1 MSLANLKRMKKELL
15 LINKKNNINKF
26 IIQALDGLFLIDL
39 SKIDEGRVTQIEEA
53 PEGMNVESIA
63 KALRVI
69 FHSIGE
75 DESPEAIY
83 EGMKL
88 EEAYKILGWN

>member
-1 MSLANLKRMKKELL
+1 MSIKELRKLKKL
-15 LINKKNNINKF
+15 LL
-26 IIQALDGLFLIDL
+26 QANTP
-39 SKIDEGRVTQIEEA
+39 SKE
-53 PEGMNVESIA
+53 ESIA

-75 DESPEAIY
+75 DESPEAMY
-83 EGMKL
+83 EGMSI

>member
-1 MSLANLKRMKKELL
+1 MSIKELRKLKKL
-15 LINKKNNINKF
+15 LLEANTP
-26 IIQALDGLFLIDL
+26 
-39 SKIDEGRVTQIEEA
+39 SKE
-53 PEGMNVESIA
+53 ESIA

-69 FHSIGE
+69 FHTIGE

>member
-1 MSLANLKRMKKELL
+1 MSIKELRKLKKL
-15 LINKKNNINKF
+15 LLEANTP
-26 IIQALDGLFLIDL
+26 
-39 SKIDEGRVTQIEEA
+39 SKE
-53 PEGMNVESIA
+53 ESIA

-83 EGMKL
+83 EGMRL
-88 EEAYKILGWN
+88 EEAYKILGWCD

>member
-1 MSLANLKRMKKELL
+1 MSIKELRKLKKL
-15 LINKKNNINKF
+15 LLEANTPTK
-26 IIQALDGLFLIDL
+26 
-39 SKIDEGRVTQIEEA
+39 EE
-53 PEGMNVESIA
+53 EVA

-69 FHSIGE
+69 VHTIGE

>member
-1 MSLANLKRMKKELL
+1 MSIKELRKLKRALLEANTPTKEE
-15 LINKKNNINKF
+15 K
-26 IIQALDGLFLIDL
+26 
-39 SKIDEGRVTQIEEA
+39 V
-53 PEGMNVESIA
+53 A

-75 DESPEAIY
+75 DESPDAIY

-88 EEAYKILGWN
+88 EEAYKILGWCD

>member
-1 MSLANLKRMKKELL
+1 MSIKELRKLKKL
-15 LINKKNNINKF
+15 LL
-26 IIQALDGLFLIDL
+26 QANTP
-39 SKIDEGRVTQIEEA
+39 SKE
-53 PEGMNVESIA
+53 ESIA

>member
-1 MSLANLKRMKKELL
+1 MSIKELRKLKKL
-15 LINKKNNINKF
+15 LLEANTP
-26 IIQALDGLFLIDL
+26 
-39 SKIDEGRVTQIEEA
+39 SKE
-53 PEGMNVESIA
+53 ESIA

-83 EGMKL
+83 EGMSI

>member
-1 MSLANLKRMKKELL
+1 MSIKELRKLKKL
-15 LINKKNNINKF
+15 LL
-26 IIQALDGLFLIDL
+26 QANTP
-39 SKIDEGRVTQIEEA
+39 SKE
-53 PEGMNVESIA
+53 ESIA

-83 EGMKL
+83 EGMRL
-88 EEAYKILGWN
+88 